1 MYAPLNNI
9 LTRQRIAKLRRTAE
23 RRGLA
28 GEADARRRSSR
39 GSNLIIGACAQ
50 LAHPSA
56 RLAPTGPR
64 AAKDRSLTPP
74 PTTQSTS

>member
-9 LTRQRIAKLRRTAE
+9 LIQQRIAKLQRAAE
-23 RRGLA
+23 RRSLA

-39 GSNLIIGACAQ
+39 DSNPIMGASAQ

-56 RLAPTGPR
+56 RVAPTGPLG
-64 AAKDRSLTPP
+64 AKDRSLTPP